1 MHNGQRGCYRCKSV
15 KEVAQCGGRGHNQ
28 VKEVSSQ
35 HGYACEGGA
44 IAGLRAA
51 ISLREML
58 GYFNHFK
65 YLWEV
70 EDTIWKG

>member
-1 MHNGQRGCYRCKSV
+1 M

-51 ISLREML
+51 ISLL
-58 GYFNHFK
+58 
-65 YLWEV
+65 V
-70 EDTIWKG
+70 